1 MQHTLVNADSMTTVQ
16 TPKFRKGENYDY
28 LYERLEHFYNIEVRG
43 NYPNN
48 VTLDEQGRPKYRYES
63 RLELIDLDKECE
75 QDLIN
80 GTGFVISKKQDIKK
94 DIRSIDSIF
103 SSRFGL
109 QIDDMTPF
117 GDVYKC
123 HCGRTQ
129 MKINNGLLCPI
140 CHQKVKYV
148 SNDFSITG
156 WIKIREPFFAIH
168 PNMFKKLVCFIGK
181 NFSTILIDDS
191 KPNEDGF
198 TVAKEIV
205 KTNPF
210 ANIGFSAFKERFDE
224 IMEFYRNKYKN
235 NQNKMD
241 YYNDL
246 MTHKDIIFTHSLPV
260 YTSQLR
266 PYSIK
271 KNHFNFEGNNAAYN
285 VIAGTAAKLNK
296 AEFNS
301 RGREKATNQL
311 MYNIQ
316 MKYMEI
322 YADLEKEIKQ
332 KKGYVRALN
341 GGRYNFT
348 ARNVIIPDPDL
359 GIDEIIL
366 PYSTLIEL
374 MSLTIINI
382 LQKTYSPSEAYRIW
396 DEARIE
402 YNPMIADLIQDIIDS
417 QYIGIILN
425 RNPSISPASI
435 IQLHLIGVTKDDT
448 YSCRVPH
455 EILKSMGADFDGD
468 TLNNM
473 LIINDDFLINAARL
487 FNPRLSMQIS
497 YNDGMF
503 NSKMSLQTD
512 TMICINSFAQLGI
525 DEMTEEDYKAIE
537 MCQSCM
543 V

>member
-1 MQHTLVNADSMTTVQ
+1 
-16 TPKFRKGENYDY
+16 
-28 LYERLEHFYNIEVRG
+28 
-43 NYPNN
+43 
-48 VTLDEQGRPKYRYES
+48 
-63 RLELIDLDKECE
+63 
-75 QDLIN
+75 
-80 GTGFVISKKQDIKK
+80 
-94 DIRSIDSIF
+94 
-103 SSRFGL
+103 
-109 QIDDMTPF
+109 
-117 GDVYKC
+117 
-123 HCGRTQ
+123 
-129 MKINNGLLCPI
+129 
-140 CHQKVKYV
+140 
-148 SNDFSITG
+148 
-156 WIKIREPFFAIH
+156 
-168 PNMFKKLVCFIGK
+168 
-181 NFSTILIDDS
+181 
-191 KPNEDGF
+191 
-198 TVAKEIV
+198 
-205 KTNPF
+205 
-210 ANIGFSAFKERFDE
+210 
-224 IMEFYRNKYKN
+224 
-235 NQNKMD
+235 
-241 YYNDL
+241 
-246 MTHKDIIFTHSLPV
+246 
-260 YTSQLR
+260 
-266 PYSIK
+266 
-271 KNHFNFEGNNAAYN
+271 
-285 VIAGTAAKLNK
+285 
-296 AEFNS
+296 
-301 RGREKATNQL
+301 
-311 MYNIQ
+311 
-316 MKYMEI
+316 
-322 YADLEKEIKQ
+322 
-332 KKGYVRALN
+332 
-341 GGRYNFT
+341 
-348 ARNVIIPDPDL
+348 
-359 GIDEIIL
+359 
-366 PYSTLIEL
+366 

>member
-1 MQHTLVNADSMTTVQ
+1 MQDTITTDIP
-16 TPKFRKGENYDY
+16 TTENYDY
-28 LYERLEHFYNIEVRG
+28 LYDRLEKFYQINVVG

-48 VTLDEQGRPKYRYES
+48 QTLDEQGRPKYRYES
-63 RLELIDLDKECE
+63 KIVPIDFDQECRE
-75 QDLIN
+75 DLAK
-80 GTGFVISKKQDIKK
+80 GTGFLITKKQDIKK
-94 DIRSIDSIF
+94 DVRSDDSIF
-103 SSRFGL
+103 SSKYGL

-123 HCGRTQ
+123 KCGKTM
-129 MKINNGLLCPI
+129 MKVNSGLLCPH
-140 CHQKVKYV
+140 CHTKVRYV

-156 WIKIREPFFAIH
+156 WIKINEPFFFIH
-168 PNMFKKLVCFIGK
+168 PNMFKKLISFIGK
-181 NFSTILIDDS
+181 KNLDGILNQDYKVD
-191 KPNEDGF
+191 EDGF
-198 TVAKEIV
+198 QIKKEPV
-205 KTNPF
+205 KSNPF
-210 ANIGFSAFKERFDE
+210 MMIGFLEFKERFDE
-224 IMEFYRNKYKN
+224 IMQFYKNKHKNNPSKLEFY
-235 NQNKMD
+235 D
-241 YYNDL
+241 
-246 MTHKDIIFTHSLPV
+246 DIMSNRKIVFSHSLPV

-271 KNHFNFEGNNAAYN
+271 KNRFNFEGNNALYN

-301 RGREKATNQL
+301 RGRGKSTNQL
-311 MYNIQ
+311 MYDIQ

-322 YADLEKEIKQ
+322 YADLEKIIAQ

-366 PYSTLIEL
+366 PYASLIEL

-382 LQKTYSPSEAYRIW
+382 LSKTYSPAEAYRIW

-402 YNPMIADLIQDIIDS
+402 YNPTIGNLIQSIIDS
-417 QYIGIILN
+417 QYVGIILN

-435 IQLHLIGVTKDDT
+435 IQLHVVGVTQDDT

-468 TLNNM
+468 TLNIM

-503 NSKMSLQTD
+503 NSNMSLQTD
-512 TMICINSFAQLGI
+512 TMICINSFVQLGI
-525 DEMTEEDYKAIE
+525 DSITEEEYALIQE
-537 MCQSCM
+537 CQNCH
-543 V
+543 